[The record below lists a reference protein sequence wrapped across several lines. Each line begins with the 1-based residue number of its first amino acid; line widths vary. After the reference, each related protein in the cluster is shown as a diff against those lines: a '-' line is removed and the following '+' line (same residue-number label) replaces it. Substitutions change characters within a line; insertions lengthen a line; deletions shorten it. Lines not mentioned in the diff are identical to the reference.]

1 MEIRYTVIL
10 IWLLISAAWADPRPD
25 FRAIKQF
32 PLDDRTVYTI
42 LISKD
47 EPTTIMFPSALTA
60 LEGAG
65 ITSDPEAVAPVFL
78 NYTKGRY
85 YFSVRALQEPATA
98 HLNVIWNKH
107 TYVLTLQTDEHPFNS
122 VTFYEPTDPRPEL
135 GQQDGV
141 GPTKLLGLLD
151 RAKAYHLLQSQYPEA
166 LPQIDTAQP
175 HRRML
180 YKDFDVEIAEVFRF
194 DPEDTLIF
202 KLLLYNSS
210 NKEICYVPQNLAVRV
225 GVDIYYS
232 SLSDASGVLPP
243 GRINPETKKID
254 PSVSLAYFAITG
266 SPDGGRNNLAV
277 DNPFNVIVTRAPSP
291 VTLDTAV
298 ATPTPPPTGDK

>member
-1 MEIRYTVIL
+1 MEIRSALIL
-10 IWLLISAAWADPRPD
+10 LCVFVSSVWADARPD

-42 LISKD
+42 LISRD

-65 ITSDPEAVAPVFL
+65 ITTDPEAAAPVFL
-78 NYTKGRY
+78 NYSKGRY
-85 YFSVRALQEPATA
+85 YFSVRALQEAATG

-107 TYVLTLQTDEHPFNS
+107 TYVLTFQTDPHPFNS
-122 VTFYEPTDPRPEL
+122 VTFYQPTDPRPEM
-135 GQQDGV
+135 GQREGV

-151 RAKAYHLLQSQYPEA
+151 RAKAYHLIQSQYPEA
-166 LPQIDTAQP
+166 LPQIDTAHP

-180 YKDFDVEIAEVFRF
+180 YKDFEVEIAEVFRF

-202 KLLLYNSS
+202 KLLLYNTSD
-210 NKEICYVPQNLAVRV
+210 KEICYLPQTLAVRV
-225 GVDIYYS
+225 GPNVYYT
-232 SLSDASGVLPP
+232 SLPDASGVMPP
-243 GRINPETKKID
+243 GRIDPKTGKIE
-254 PSVSLAYFAITG
+254 PSVSLAYFAVTG

-277 DNPFNVIVTRAPSP
+277 DNPFNVIVTRAPEP
-291 VTLDTAV
+291 VTLDA
-298 ATPTPPPTGDK
+298 AAK